1 MAAFA
6 LGTAPLMV
14 AFGTAGS
21 LIPRVWK
28 ARMMSVLAIGVI
40 LFGVVFIN
48 RGLVATG
55 APITFGTV
63 KTALLGAPAPAG
75 NFTTAADGVVEVPI
89 TIENTQFVPQ
99 VVQIPADTP
108 VRLIVDRKEDVAC
121 SAQIFLPQLNILQD
135 LAPNAVTAVE
145 IPPTKAGAYTLTC
158 GMSMM
163 SGQLL
168 VGSSGAKGPSTL
180 LWLTVAFGASA
191 SALYVAGRRDKRIAA
206 EKEAA
211 SHHKHASAAASHK
224 KHGSAAA
231 SHKKHGSATEGH
243 KDAPEPVAAKR
254 IFGFTPVEFALVVAA
269 IAAAVFAGLTLGGM
283 FV

>member
-1 MAAFA
+1 MAAQVAAAASGSAITGALGMAAFA

-55 APITFGTV
+55 APVTFGTV
-63 KTALLGAPAPAG
+63 KTALLGAPAPVG
-75 NFTTAADGVVEVPI
+75 NFTTAADGVVEVPV

-121 SAQIFLPQLNILQD
+121 SAQIYLPQLNILQD

-168 VGSSGAKGPSTL
+168 VGSTGGQGPSTL

-191 SALYVAGRRDKRIAA
+191 GALYVAGRRDKRIAA
-206 EKEAA
+206 EKAA
-211 SHHKHASAAASHK
+211 AGHKKSAAQPS
-224 KHGSAAA
+224 G
-231 SHKKHGSATEGH
+231 G
-243 KDAPEPVAAKR
+243 KR
-254 IFGFTPVEFALVVAA
+254 IFGFTPTEFALVVAA
-269 IAAAVFAGLTLGGM
+269 VAAAAFAGLTLGGM